1 MILSLPLLVI
11 VIVNVFFAVCG
22 TPTSGVSRSFG
33 VRSVSSLS
41 NELCLRRCKENA
53 TYQEK
58 YKVRKQILW

>member
-1 MILSLPLLVI
+1 
-11 VIVNVFFAVCG
+11 VCG
-22 TPTSGVSRSFG
+22 TPTSGVSRIFG